1 MASWVLSISEDFPQ
15 HWRYAVRH
23 GMWDLRKH
31 RDIQAGDL
39 IYFWQSGSK
48 GGWVGRSVADED
60 AYPIDVETVEPGPWD
75 DWPGDPAYRSRFA
88 MTVLDSTPAQRVPW
102 GQVRKD
108 LGTNINPGWV
118 YPFSPRQEEVLAS
131 YFSSSVAEKVLEQLV
146 QDTASPTD
154 DIARLDLHLLT
165 DDQRELVKKFV
176 AIREG
181 QGAFRQ
187 ALLGVYDGCA
197 VTGTRLEAAL
207 DAAHI
212 SPYKG
217 QQSNKVRNGLILRKD
232 IHRLFDLDLLTL
244 EDDGTIRVAPEVS
257 EPIYRE
263 LDGMTARL
271 PADETS
277 RPDPVVLQAHRAQC
291 PWLPETPAGPGSAD
305 DDHVLF

>member
-15 HWRYAVRH
+15 HWGYAVRH

-31 RDIQAGDL
+31 RDIRAGDL

-48 GGWVGRSVADED
+48 GGWVGRTIADED
-60 AYPIDVETVEPGPWD
+60 AYLIDVETVEPGPWD

-88 MTVLDSTPAQRVPW
+88 MTVLDSTPAQKVSW
-102 GQVRKD
+102 GQVRQD
-108 LGTNINPGWV
+108 LETNINPGWV
-118 YPFSPRQEEVLAS
+118 YPFSSQQEEVLAS

-146 QDTASPTD
+146 QDTASPTG

-181 QGAFRQ
+181 QSAFRQ
-187 ALLGVYDGCA
+187 ALLCVYDGCA

-232 IHRLFDLDLLTL
+232 IHRLFDLDLLAL

-263 LDGMTARL
+263 LDGRAARL
-271 PADETS
+271 PADEKT
-277 RPDPVVLQAHRAQC
+277 RPDPAVLRAHRAKC
-291 PWLPETPAGPGSAD
+291 TWLAATAAAPAAVV
-305 DDHVLF
+305 DHNVLF